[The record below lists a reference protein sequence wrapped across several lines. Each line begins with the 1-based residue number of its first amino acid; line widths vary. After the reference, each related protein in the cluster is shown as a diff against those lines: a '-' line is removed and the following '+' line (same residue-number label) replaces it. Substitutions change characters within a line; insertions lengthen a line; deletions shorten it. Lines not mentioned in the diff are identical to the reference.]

1 MSANIRRLPSDT
13 DKDVCSDMPDL
24 LTPLQTVSSVK
35 SRIVALENAVP
46 TDGIRERNDSQ
57 GREGR
62 PLIEIVQKLRSKS
75 IESTKNT
82 ELSRSKSTGGEDL
95 SFRKGHKKIDS
106 TAFLEQTY
114 LRSPST
120 HDLSEDAREILKSQP
135 DEEDLLA
142 VLQYLECGIEK
153 KHDFDIRAPSSKSS
167 QITNT
172 LVSVTVIDHWH
183 RLKRKRISEEEKQ
196 LRRCLLSCLK
206 TVTGLGALLA
216 QIKKLSAE
224 AGGEHALTRNMVSVL
239 ENILAPN
246 STISDLMRDT
256 LSTTEKSTL
265 RHVIWQ
271 ELVSLLAGSKILTVV
286 AESLA
291 KRKIEESV
299 EEPNSWLGDGP
310 RYCSWLAKSIAR
322 AATSLHVK
330 ETEKWSMLAQISRR
344 GFSLGHRGKPTLNLY

>member
-1 MSANIRRLPSDT
+1 
-13 DKDVCSDMPDL
+13 MPDL

-46 TDGIRERNDSQ
+46 KDGIRDRDDSQ
-57 GREGR
+57 GQDGR

-75 IESTKNT
+75 IESTKT
-82 ELSRSKSTGGEDL
+82 DLSRSKSTGGEDL

-142 VLQYLECGIEK
+142 VLQYLKCGIEK

-183 RLKRKRISEEEKQ
+183 RLKRKNLSEEEKQ
-196 LRRCLLSCLK
+196 LKRCLLSCLK
-206 TVTGLGALLA
+206 TVTGLGSLLA
-216 QIKKLSAE
+216 QIKKLSAA
-224 AGGEHALTRNMVSVL
+224 AGGEHALTRDMLSVL

-246 STISDLMRDT
+246 STVSDLMRDT
-256 LSTTEKSTL
+256 LSTTEKPTL

-271 ELVSLLAGSKILTVV
+271 ELVSLLAGSKILTIV
-286 AESLA
+286 AQSLA

-299 EEPNSWLGDGP
+299 EEPSNWLGDGP
-310 RYCSWLAKSIAR
+310 RYCSWLAKGIAH

-330 ETEKWSMLAQISRR
+330 ETEEWSMLAQISRR
-344 GFSLGHRGKPTLNLY
+344 GFSLGNRGKPTLNLL